1 MKIKHLLATS
11 LLVLSLSSFTF
22 AEDIFEKDYFDNF
35 QFGIT
40 QKEVM
45 SRIKDKAI
53 ENTKEQV
60 IYNLT
65 DKTFGNIQKV
75 YFFDENNKL
84 SMVVIIFATDHK
96 NADEFVKD
104 YKNVNQKLNELY
116 GNPFPN
122 KEVENSYK
130 VSLEYYES
138 NQEPPKVDQSI
149 FEDNSKLA
157 KEILEE
163 KVHCHRLWAKENFN
177 ITHTLEKRNESN
189 NKSDEKIAQTTIQ
202 HSIIIQPQ
210 GTSTDLLSD
219 INSVEMPNMVE
230 LQKSMEAM
238 DRTSSFLDEMN
249 SPDYM
254 QKQIELE
261 QEFQNQLFQKFMNK
275 EITQEEMQN
284 IMIERNQKKQEL
296 LEKMIKGEISKEEYN
311 KLMNEL

>member
-60 IYNLT
+60 IYNLK

-84 SMVVIIFATDHK
+84 SMVVIFFATDHK
-96 NADEFVKD
+96 KPDEFVKD

-116 GNPFPN
+116 GNPFPGDEIEFSN
-122 KEVENSYK
+122 K

-163 KVHCHRLWAKENFN
+163 KVQCHKLWAKENFN
-177 ITHTLEKRNESN
+177 IIHSLEKSNVSN

-210 GTSTDLLSD
+210 GTSTDLLRE
-219 INSVEMPNMVE
+219 EMPNMVE
-230 LQKSMEAM
+230 LQNSMEAM

-261 QEFQNQLFQKFMNK
+261 QNFQNALFQKFMNK

-284 IMIERNQKKQEL
+284 IMIERNQKKQEI